1 MIESHSEKQN
11 ILPKVR
17 EPGRQLQRSGVLV
30 RSTTGS
36 LAVGLAVAPDWWHLL
51 ISI

>member
-30 RSTTGS
+30 KVNNRLSGGGVGGGS
-36 LAVGLAVAPDWWHLL
+36 
-51 ISI
+51 